1 MNKRN
6 VILSVLG
13 ALVLGV
19 GIGYFSKPAEV
30 QEKVRTEVVKEEGK
44 TKIVEKEKIVYKDGT
59 VIEREKTIDESLI
72 RTEIRKELE
81 KTVKRDVGLT
91 IQALAIS
98 NTKDFGK
105 DLEYGVLVKKRLV
118 GNISGSVLAT
128 STGKD
133 YKVGVGLGMDF

>member
-1 MNKRN
+1 MSRTSKI
-6 VILSVLG
+6 VLYIVSV
-13 ALVLGV
+13 VLAA
-19 GIGYFSKPAEV
+19 GIGYFAKPAEV
-30 QEKVRTEVVKEEGK
+30 KEKIKTEVIKEEGK

-59 VIEREKTIDESLI
+59 VIEREKTIDESHI

-81 KTVKRDVGLT
+81 KTIKRDVGLT

-98 NTKDFGK
+98 STKDFGK
-105 DLEYGVLVKKRLV
+105 DLEYGVLVKKRLI

-133 YKVGVGLGMDF
+133 YKVGIGLGMDF